1 MNPRMSRALSVAIV
15 TFLMA
20 IVVSFV
26 SKIILGRVGLIL
38 GFFVLLIIVITGV
51 IFDIIGTA
59 ATAAKE
65 RPFNA
70 MAAKKVYGAKQAL
83 RMTRSADRVA
93 SFCND
98 IVGDM
103 TGTISGAIGAAIA
116 IEFVMRTNSSFAGET
131 VVSTVV
137 IGIIAGLTVGGKAWG
152 KNAAISE
159 SERIVL
165 AVGKVLAWIEDSIGL
180 IILNDRKTIDKRK
193 SPGSVK
199 KSIEGDSN
207 CGKTS

>member
-1 MNPRMSRALSVAIV
+1 MSRALSVATV
-15 TFLMA
+15 TFIMA
-20 IVVSFV
+20 IVISFV
-26 SKIILGRVGLIL
+26 SKIILGHVGLIV
-38 GFFVLLIIVITGV
+38 GFLVLLMIVATGV
-51 IFDIIGTA
+51 IFDVIGTA

-70 MAAKKVYGAKQAL
+70 MASKKVHGAKQAL

-116 IEFVMRTNSSFAGET
+116 LELVMRMNSGLAGET
-131 VVSTVV
+131 VISTVV
-137 IGIIAGLTVGGKAWG
+137 IGLIAGLTVGGKAWG

-159 SERIVL
+159 SERIIL
-165 AVGKVLAWIEDSIGL
+165 AVGKVLAWIEDSTGFV
-180 IILNDRKTIDKRK
+180 ILADQKTINKKK
-193 SPGSVK
+193 SSGQVK
-199 KSIEGDSN
+199 KYTEGDTN
-207 CGKTS
+207 RGKTS